1 MSEKKREC
9 KSKKCWYWQDGKCV
23 SAWCPDDDYKLQPLQ
38 GRMNRMRIDLIDF
51 DGKIPNLALMKL
63 SAYHKSIGD
72 INKAI
77 DVGKYIA
84 EKCNQFSFS
93 IVSPSVNKYFTR
105 VDYE

>member
-1 MSEKKREC
+1 
-9 KSKKCWYWQDGKCV
+9 
-23 SAWCPDDDYKLQPLQ
+23 
-38 GRMNRMRIDLIDF
+38 
-51 DGKIPNLALMKL
+51 MKL
-63 SAYHKSIGD
+63 TNDHVFETIR
-72 INKAI
+72 NKAI